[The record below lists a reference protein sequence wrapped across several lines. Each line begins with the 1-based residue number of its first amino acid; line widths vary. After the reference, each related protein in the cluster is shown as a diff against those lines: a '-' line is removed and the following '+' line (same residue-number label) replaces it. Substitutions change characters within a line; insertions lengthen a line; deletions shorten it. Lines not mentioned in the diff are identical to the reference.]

1 MLSKVVNVTEKQ
13 KQKHTQKVEY
23 EEFLK
28 QTLTEVMLKLS
39 SCKYTFSDDT
49 YQSYQIVK
57 KNRVKL
63 ANISIDP
70 RLMNKH
76 YFHSGS
82 SL

>member
-1 MLSKVVNVTEKQ
+1 MLLKNK
-13 KQKHTQKVEY
+13 KQKHTQKVEH

-28 QTLTEVMLKLS
+28 QTLTEVILKLS
-39 SCKYTFSDDT
+39 SCKNTFSDDP
-49 YQSYQIVK
+49 
-57 KNRVKL
+57 NREKFNSLNL

-76 YFHSGS
+76 YFQSGS